1 MGGNWNTDTH
11 THIHNSHTHKYVYN
25 HMVNPDDVSGMF
37 LFMTNDN
44 YYHCDT
50 VYGNLELFF
59 H

>member
-1 MGGNWNTDTH
+1 
-11 THIHNSHTHKYVYN
+11 
-25 HMVNPDDVSGMF
+25 MVNPDDVSGMF